1 MRHFILI
8 SKKGRTAGDFTDLM
22 QAGRLD
28 IVCHAVISALYTSNA
43 IRDDVLLS
51 ISLNGPPNPPRLI
64 QIRFDPL
71 ATLSKKDIGSLIKS
85 ALWKYKEGKV
95 IQSHPG
101 VTVQKKSWQAVVT
114 DELDA
119 KQLVYYLDEDGLD
132 VATACSDKESCQG
145 VFVIGDHEGLDKN
158 ELKFL
163 KTRAKSLSIGSKV
176 YFTSQVISFLN
187 IWLDRCEKH

>member
-43 IRDDVLLS
+43 IRQDVLLS

-64 QIRFDPL
+64 QIRFDPQ
-71 ATLSKKDIGSLIKS
+71 ATLSKKDIGTLIKS

-101 VTVQKKSWQAVVT
+101 VTIEKKSWQAVVS
-114 DELDA
+114 DELDL
-119 KQLVYYLDEDGLD
+119 KKTVFYLDEDG
-132 VATACSDKESCQG
+132 SDIAQSPVCCES

-163 KTRAKSLSIGSKV
+163 KTRATPLSIGNTV

-187 IWLDRCEKH
+187 IWVDRSKKNE